1 MNRIVVY
8 YFLLLFFL
16 LSFFSSGVI
25 DSQDGFQYLAV
36 ARNIYYEGKP
46 TSPPDEYNTR
56 QNVHMTV
63 INKNGESYSTT
74 GLGFSLALVPAVAIT
89 DIVYKIYGVSPPIHF
104 PLENDWL
111 ILLTAS
117 FTNAFFGAILGVVLL
132 LYLIELGL
140 SRKQAIFISL
150 IGLFSTN
157 LLVYAKHSFAHMMF
171 IAFALLSF
179 YFLKRFSYNFN
190 RKALLLSGF
199 SLGLVAITYNVTF
212 VLIVPSLLLYY
223 LILRKFNLK
232 TLFSKKIAFDLLF
245 FVIGLL
251 PGLLTYFW
259 FEHLRSPVDSTL
271 GVASPIFLGNYA
283 RTRLITVPI
292 SIFFEG
298 VYEQLLSP
306 GRGLFL
312 YSPILLLIVI
322 FWYKIRRSI
331 KPELIVFLSLSIVY
345 IVFYSTQYGSSGR
358 SAAGFWHG
366 ESSWGPRYLTPLIP
380 FGILIVSNIYQQLKK
395 FHKVFIVLPL
405 LLIGFYIEILGVLMP
420 YQIKYHD
427 LERSFQLNGVDYTMY
442 YYTNL
447 LPRYSSVLM
456 MSKKIVKLMKSL
468 PLSWNHGAYNVRFY
482 DGIDFPF
489 NVGSE
494 RWRVIENTGYIYF
507 DNRQAHPAKT
517 LSFGLI
523 NHIIGE
529 SSASATLNFYLNNKL
544 LSDQLAIFQPR
555 ERKII
560 NLSIPSSHLVNT
572 DNLLEIKVQYSDS
585 LIEKEKSQILGI
597 IAMSVN
603 DSNVNLESI
612 DTPYVSNLG
621 SAMDVS
627 YRNWGGLNKDPWKYW
642 DIHTQTFE
650 RLPDFWWIRNLY
662 YWDIPKSF
670 ILGFLLTIIV
680 GFGISAFKLYT
691 LMRRLK

>member
-1 MNRIVVY
+1 M
-8 YFLLLFFL
+8 L
-16 LSFFSSGVI
+16 SSGVI
-25 DSQDGFQYLAV
+25 DSQDGFQYLGV
-36 ARNIYYEGKP
+36 ARNIYYNGKP
-46 TSPPDEYNTR
+46 TSPPDESKTR

-74 GLGFSLALVPAVAIT
+74 GLGFSLALVPAVALT
-89 DIVYKIYGVSPPIHF
+89 DIVYKIYHVSPPVHF

-111 ILLTAS
+111 ILLLAS
-117 FTNAFFGAILGVVLL
+117 FTNAFFGALLGVTLF
-132 LYLIELGL
+132 LYLIELG
-140 SRKQAIFISL
+140 SSKKQALFISL
-150 IGLFSTN
+150 AGLFTTN
-157 LLVYAKHSFAHMMF
+157 LLAYTKHSFAHIMF
-171 IAFALLSF
+171 TTLVLLSF
-179 YFLKRFSYNFN
+179 YFLKRFSRNLN
-190 RKALLLSGF
+190 SKALLLSGF
-199 SLGLVAITYNVTF
+199 CLGLASITYNITF
-212 VLIVPSLLLYY
+212 LLVVPSLVFYY
-223 LILRKFNLK
+223 LSLRKINLK
-232 TLFSKKIAFDLLF
+232 NLPSKKIAFDLLIF
-245 FVIGLL
+245 LVGLL
-251 PGLLTYFW
+251 PGLFTYFW
-259 FEHLRSPVDSTL
+259 FEHLRTL
-271 GVASPIFLGNYA
+271 VNNTFGAASPMFLGNYA
-283 RTRLITVPI
+283 KTRLITVPI
-292 SIFFEG
+292 SIFYEG
-298 VYEQLLSP
+298 VYEQILSP

-312 YSPILLLIVI
+312 YSPILLLIAI

-345 IVFYSTQYGSSGR
+345 IVFYSTQYGSFGR

-380 FGILIVSNIYQQLKK
+380 FGMLIVSNIYQQLKK
-395 FHKVFIVLPL
+395 FQKVLIVLPL
-405 LLIGFYIEILGVLMP
+405 LLIGFYIEILGTLMP

-427 LERSFQLNGVDYTMY
+427 LERSVELNGVDYTMY

-456 MSKKIVKLMKSL
+456 MSKKLVKLVKSF

-489 NVGSE
+489 NVGPE

-529 SSASATLNFYLNNKL
+529 SSASATLNFYLNNKPL
-544 LSDQLAIFQPR
+544 PDQLTIFQPR
-555 ERKII
+555 EKKII
-560 NLSIPSSHLVNT
+560 NLSIPGSYLVNT

-585 LIEKEKSQILGI
+585 LVEKEKSQILGMI
-597 IAMSVN
+597 SMSVN

-621 SAMDVS
+621 PAMGVS
-627 YRNWGGLNKDPWKYW
+627 YRNWGGTNKDPWKYW

-662 YWDIPKSF
+662 YWDIPKRW
-670 ILGFLLTIIV
+670 ILGSLFVIITGLSITV
-680 GFGISAFKLYT
+680 FKLYP
-691 LMRRLK
+691 LIKRLK